1 MIEVVKCMP
10 GTTVQD
16 DGRLGYRRI
25 GVGTAGAL
33 DQLALSVGN
42 VLLGNEQ
49 SAPAIEILICPF
61 EIRFQSDCN
70 FSVTGAA
77 VKAYLDGVALPPWW
91 CSQARK
97 SQVLRLSG
105 NSTGG
110 IAYLCLHGGVSVP
123 QVLQSAS
130 TDLKGAFGGHEGRML
145 KAGDV
150 VHLGQLSSVPTARSF
165 GACPP
170 ERELQKSL
178 RFMTGFEFEQLTTN
192 ARRDFWSSEW
202 TVSRQSNRIGY
213 GLMGPVLVFN
223 ENVELLSY
231 GFLPGL
237 MQLPPSGQ
245 PIVMLAD
252 AQTSGGY
259 PRLGTVIESDLRLL
273 AHSAPGT
280 RVRLVECSVEEA
292 AEAEAADANY
302 LAAVKRMREV
312 ICQ

>member
-16 DGRLGYRRI
+16 NGRSGYRRI

-42 VLLGNEQ
+42 VLLGNDQ

-61 EIRFQSDCN
+61 EIRFGADCR

-77 VKAYLDGVALPPWW
+77 AKASLDGLVLPPWW
-91 CSQARK
+91 CTQARK
-97 SQVLRLSG
+97 GQVLRLSG
-105 NSTGG
+105 SPTGG
-110 IAYLCLHGGVSVP
+110 IAYLCLQGGVSVH
-123 QVLQSAS
+123 QVLHSSS
-130 TDLKGAFGGHEGRML
+130 TDLKGAFGGYEGRML
-145 KAGDV
+145 KTGDV
-150 VHLGQLSSVPTARSF
+150 LHFGQARGVPTTSSF

-170 ERELQKSL
+170 ERELLKSL
-178 RFMTGFEFEQLTTN
+178 RFMPGFEFEQLTSN
-192 ARRDFWSSEW
+192 ARREFWSTEW

-213 GLMGPVLVFN
+213 GLVGPVLDLGK
-223 ENVELLSY
+223 NVELLSY
-231 GFLPGL
+231 AFLPGL
-237 MQLPPSGQ
+237 MQLPPNGQ

-273 AHSAPGT
+273 AHSAAGT
-280 RVRLVECSVEEA
+280 QVRLVECSVEEA
-292 AEAEAADANY
+292 AAAESADANY
-302 LAAVKRMREV
+302 LTAVKRMREV
-312 ICQ
+312 ICR